1 MRLDLY
7 QLAHTLKDKLPF
19 IWDVIEKVNEFL
31 FVIRYGKNVKN
42 IAITCVPYEYE
53 LKELR
58 IVETNR
64 IVEFFKKQPEEAYTF
79 FHPHGFDAAS
89 IKRLQS
95 NRAFLAYV
103 LLENNHI
110 VGYMFLRGFFTG
122 KCFRGKMVDYQNR
135 GRGLAKLLGMI
146 ANEIAYNIGLRM
158 FATVSP
164 ENIASFASTKAVN
177 EIKIIKQ
184 MPNGDYL
191 IEELPKND

>member
-1 MRLDLY
+1 MNLYSIAHILRDRFGWLWDFIELVNSWLFSLRFGRRLKGFSFSSVPEGYEIKPLCEV
-7 QLAHTLKDKLPF
+7 TT
-19 IWDVIEKVNEFL
+19 EKM
-31 FVIRYGKNVKN
+31 
-42 IAITCVPYEYE
+42 
-53 LKELR
+53 
-58 IVETNR
+58 
-64 IVEFFKKQPEEAYTF
+64 VEFFKQQPEEAYTF

-110 VGYMFLRGFFTG
+110 VGYLFLRSFFTG